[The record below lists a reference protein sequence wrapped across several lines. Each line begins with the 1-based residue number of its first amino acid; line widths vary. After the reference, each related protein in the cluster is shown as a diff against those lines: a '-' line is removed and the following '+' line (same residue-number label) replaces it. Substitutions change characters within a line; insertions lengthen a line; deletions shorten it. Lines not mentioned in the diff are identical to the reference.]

1 MTTVAIIPARYE
13 STRFPGKPLAL
24 IKGRPMIRHVYEG
37 VSGAVSL
44 NAVIVATDDIRIRHV
59 VEGFGG
65 KVVMTSGEH
74 SSGTDR
80 IAEATEGL
88 DADIIVNVQGD
99 EPMVRAEMIDQC
111 VGLMD
116 DKRADMAT
124 LKILISNKNEIH
136 NTNVVKVVTD
146 AEGFALY
153 FSRLPIPFCRD
164 APEGQY
170 HGRYYKHIGL
180 YVYRREVLMALR
192 HRPRCM
198 TEMTESLEQLRALH
212 HGYRIKVIET
222 TVQTHAVDT
231 PEDIGKVEQWLNT
244 DL

>member
-13 STRFPGKPLAL
+13 SSRFPGKPLAL
-24 IKGRPMIRHVYEG
+24 INGKPMVRHVYEG

-44 NAVIVATDDIRIRHV
+44 NGVIVATDDARIRDV

-80 IAEATEGL
+80 IAEVAQGFG
-88 DADIIVNVQGD
+88 ADIIVNVQGD

-116 DKRADMAT
+116 DERADMAT
-124 LKILISNKNEIH
+124 LKILITNKNEIH
-136 NTNVVKVVTD
+136 DTNVVKVVTD

-164 APEGQY
+164 AVDV
-170 HGRYYKHIGL
+170 RYYKHIGI
-180 YVYRREVLMALR
+180 YVYRREVLLALR
-192 HRPRCM
+192 QRPQCM
-198 TEMTESLEQLRALH
+198 
-212 HGYRIKVIET
+212 IET
-222 TVQTHAVDT
+222 AESQTKMVGTSALEYLLSALKMSVFTSAVAT
-231 PEDIGKVEQWLNT
+231 RYTTINST
-244 DL
+244 